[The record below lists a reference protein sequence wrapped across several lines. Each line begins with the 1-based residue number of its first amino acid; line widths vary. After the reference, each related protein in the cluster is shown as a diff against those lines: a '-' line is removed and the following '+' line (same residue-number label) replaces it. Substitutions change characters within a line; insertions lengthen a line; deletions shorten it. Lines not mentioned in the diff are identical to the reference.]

1 MPAHPSPTVDAPSS
15 ELRPAPHALWQR
27 YHESSDTETEN
38 ELVEQYL
45 PLVKTI
51 VGRLAMTL
59 PPHVDFE
66 ELQSAGVIG
75 LLHAIRNFDPRNG
88 ASFETY
94 ARFRIRGA
102 VIDELRRLDWASRTV
117 REKARRIQT
126 AMMEIEQRQS
136 AVPTDAQVAAE
147 LKISLEEYQ
156 RWLDEVRPTTFVCL
170 DAVSNDSHGAEPRS
184 AAESIS
190 DPTQETPMDTAARRE
205 MAGLIAQRIK
215 RLPELQRKVL
225 SLYYY
230 EGLRLRE
237 IAEVF
242 GVTESRICQ
251 IHSQAILSIRSYL
264 QKVESGSEALPL
276 FQQ

>member
-1 MPAHPSPTVDAPSS
+1 MPATTPPRVENEPRALAP
-15 ELRPAPHALWQR
+15 ALWNR
-27 YHESSDTETEN
+27 YRESSDTQSEN
-38 ELVEQYL
+38 ELVQQYI

-59 PPHVDFE
+59 PTHVDFE
-66 ELQSAGVIG
+66 ELQSVGVVG
-75 LLHAIRNFDPRNG
+75 LLHAIRNFDPQNG
-88 ASFETY
+88 ASFETF

-102 VIDELRRLDWASRTV
+102 VIDELRKMDWASRTV

-126 AMMEIEQRQS
+126 AMMELERRDPRK
-136 AVPTDAQVAAE
+136 VPGDAQVAAE

-170 DAVSNDSHGAEPRS
+170 DTAPHDHEGG
-184 AAESIS
+184 ESRAPSETIS
-190 DPTQETPMDTAARRE
+190 DPAQETPMDIAARRE
-205 MAGLIAQRIK
+205 LAGFIGDRIK
-215 RLPELQRKVL
+215 KLPELQRKVL

-237 IAEVF
+237 IAEAF

-251 IHSQAILSIRSYL
+251 IHAQAILSIRSYL
-264 QKVESGSEALPL
+264 SKVERSSEALRL
-276 FQQ
+276 FQ